1 MKTAMWIG
9 LGCLLI
15 VLVLAV
21 VLGVFTEPS
30 EKSGQ

>member
-9 LGCLLI
+9 IGCLLI

-21 VLGVFTEPS
+21 VVGVFTEPS
-30 EKSGQ
+30 EKSDS